1 MPRSDQGS
9 PECRF
14 CLQLQSSQWQGREY
28 FQCREG
34 RFDDQYG
41 KKYFVWGG
49 VWQPNQK
56 VAAAQKGCPC
66 FKLHPQAKHI
76 TRRGRP

>member
-1 MPRSDQGS
+1 MSRSDRVN

-14 CLQLQSSQWQGREY
+14 CLQLQSSQWQDKEY
-28 FQCREG
+28 FRCQAG
-34 RFDDQYG
+34 RFDDKYG
-41 KKYFVWGG
+41 QKYFVWDGI
-49 VWQPNQK
+49 WFPNQK

>member
-1 MPRSDQGS
+1 MSQVNRGK
-9 PECRF
+9 PECRV
-14 CLQLQSSQWQGREY
+14 CLQLQSSQWQDKEY
-28 FQCREG
+28 FRCRKS
-34 RFDDQYG
+34 RYDDKYG

-49 VWQPNQK
+49 IWHPNQR

-66 FKLHPQAKHI
+66 FKLHPQAKQI